1 MIKVKHNTFWQA
13 CLHLLSAASLSLAA
27 LSAHAATASQAPGGF
42 IETDA
47 APVTRAVMTASKIT
61 GFLPSRGSFT
71 FPAPYGTQGV
81 RITNSSDC
89 GGQDCLDMTYNYWK
103 NISNSANS
111 DTMYILVG
119 LDKARGGAGPTLF
132 KFTKSSGAL
141 AKVGPLFAASNSLS
155 EQSTEGWYFS
165 YGMPTKI
172 YLHQKSKLE
181 RYDVLSHAMSTV
193 FDSTT
198 KYPGT
203 IITQT
208 NSSNDDDVHS
218 ATLENASSYAKEG
231 CVVYQAST
239 KKWWFFAAVA
249 KFDECQVDKSGRYV
263 EVKEKLTQDTCTSC
277 DEDDLVVDLQTGR
290 QQHLLDKDGAGGHS
304 DLGYGT
310 MVASDNWNTEANAWR
325 VWDLSNLAD
334 GKLVYHGG
342 TWGSFAPS
350 HISWSN
356 ASPSAPLSQQYV
368 CGGAAVSTSDVTGN
382 EVRCF
387 TVDGSASAADEKSLV
402 VAPVMTDINA
412 AGGDATCPSCT
423 DYGKD
428 PKGNLDPTGQYF
440 FWTSNMGGGRLDA
453 FMVRVPSQ
461 LLTGGAASDGV
472 AITSPSNGATVDG
485 TLTVTASVNGM
496 QVSGVT
502 FEVDGTS
509 ATTAIDAPYQASWP
523 AGSLTAGPHT
533 LTAVATGT
541 DGSTQSAA
549 PVKIQVDSAG
559 NVSSGGSAAAG
570 AGGGGGGGGSM
581 SLIGLVL
588 FGFFGLWRR
597 LARSL
602 REQGVTA

>member
-1 MIKVKHNTFWQA
+1 MIQVKQNPFRKF
-13 CLHLLSAASLSLAA
+13 LKLLSAAALSLAA
-27 LSAHAATASQAPGGF
+27 FAGHAATSSQAPGGF
-42 IETDA
+42 IEKDEAT
-47 APVTRAVMTASKIT
+47 VTRSAMTASQIT

-103 NISNSANS
+103 NMSNSAGS
-111 DTMYILVG
+111 DVMYILVG
-119 LDKARGGAGPTLF
+119 LDKQRGGEGPTLF
-132 KFTKSSGAL
+132 KFTKSTGAL
-141 AKVGPLFAASNSLS
+141 AKVGPLFAASSVLS
-155 EQSTEGWYFS
+155 KQSTEGWYFS
-165 YGMPTKI
+165 YSMPTTI
-172 YLHQKSKLE
+172 YLHQQSKLE
-181 RYDVLSHAMSTV
+181 RYDVLSHQLTTV

-203 IITQT
+203 IIAQT

-218 ATLENASSYAKEG
+218 ATLENATTYAKEG
-231 CVVYQAST
+231 CVVYQSST
-239 KKWWFFAAVA
+239 KKFWLFPTVKA
-249 KFDECQVDKSGRYV
+249 FDECQVDKSGRYV
-263 EVKEKLTQDTCTSC
+263 EVKQKLTQDTCTSC
-277 DEDDLVVDLQTGR
+277 DEDDTIIDLQTGK
-290 QQHLLDKDGAGGHS
+290 QQVLLDKDGAGGHS

-310 MVASDNWNTEANAWR
+310 MVASDNWNTQPNAWR
-325 VWDLSNLAD
+325 VWNLADLVD

-356 ASPSAPLSQQYV
+356 ASASAPLAQQYV
-368 CGGAAVSTSDVTGN
+368 CGGAAVSGSDVTGN

-387 TVDGSASAADEKSLV
+387 TLDGSVASADEQSLV
-402 VAPVMTDINA
+402 VAPVMTDVNA
-412 AGGDATCPSCT
+412 AGGDAECPSCT

-428 PKGNLDPTGQYF
+428 PKGNLDPTGEYF

-461 LLTGGAASDGV
+461 LLTGGASSDGV
-472 AITSPSNGATVDG
+472 AITSPTNGATVNG
-485 TLTVTASVNGM
+485 ALTVTASVGNM
-496 QVSGVT
+496 QVAGVT
-502 FEVDGTS
+502 FEVDGGD
-509 ATTAIDAPYQASWP
+509 ATTAMDAPYKASWP

-549 PVKIQVDSAG
+549 PVNIQVDSAG
-559 NVSSGGSAAAG
+559 NVTTG
-570 AGGGGGGGGSM
+570 ASGGGGGGGGSV
-581 SLIGLVL
+581 SLVGLVL
-588 FGFFGLWRR
+588 FGFLGLWRR

-602 REQGVTA
+602 RDQDALA